1 LAKETVTP
9 KKKEEATDEA
19 KEKEKEEEED
29 EEIGNDVNGSKELLE
44 LLKKEFG
51 NEATE
56 VKEFYDLCHEKY
68 PLSSYFSP
76 PVSLAEIME
85 ELNRGMEG
93 REAPKQEEKKR
104 S

>member
-1 LAKETVTP
+1 
-9 KKKEEATDEA
+9 
-19 KEKEKEEEED
+19 
-29 EEIGNDVNGSKELLE
+29 VNGSKELLE

-76 PVSLAEIME
+76 PVSLAEIMD

-93 REAPKQEEKKR
+93 REAPKQEEKKEAEQK
-104 S
+104 STTSNDDPSSQDTTPPETVATTTEGQ